1 MDATSECEPL
11 FLGLDLS
18 TQQLK
23 GVLMNQ
29 HSSIVYEMGIVF
41 DDELPEFN
49 TSNGRYV
56 NGDTVTAP
64 VLMWVAAVDLF
75 MSRLK
80 ATGLAPYIHGISGA
94 AQQHGSVYWRQQ
106 GVEANKQLDPHVSLR
121 QQLETANAFAVLES
135 PIWEDSST
143 SEQCR
148 NLEQSA
154 GGASELARIT
164 GSTAFE
170 RFTGPQIAKIK
181 ETQPHVWSQ
190 VSQISLVSSFIASL
204 LVGDIAPTD
213 SSDASGTNLYDIQQG
228 RWSLEL
234 CDSIDPH
241 LVRLLGERV
250 VMANETVGRL
260 SSYYTER
267 YGIPR
272 CPVVAFTGD
281 NPSAFAGFESMF
293 AAAGHSAAVMSL
305 GTSDTVLFPLEKYPY
320 SLNASSVAMQ
330 HLDGHVLQHPTDR
343 NLYIAMLCYKNG
355 SLARDWVRQHSLEPS
370 STWADFSNAADIEP
384 MAPKAFGF
392 YYLST
397 EILPRA
403 KGIYRFEQCA
413 DGSIVCPSGT
423 RYQPV
428 TAFSVSDHPGD
439 SRWSDAR
446 AIIESQFMSM
456 CVDYAH
462 KEAGAMT
469 GIAITGGASSNPT
482 LQQAVSDIMGV
493 PVFATAIQTT
503 EGVDIKAPAMPA
515 YGGAIRALD
524 QQSMSLTANVSK
536 DGSKYML
543 KHICSPNNRKHAVYV
558 QALADFEFLRN
569 CVSSGV
575 CSSGAC
581 P

>member
-1 MDATSECEPL
+1 MAATSECGPL

-23 GVLMNQ
+23 GVLLNQ

-41 DDELPEFN
+41 DDEFPEFK
-49 TSNGRYV
+49 TCNGRHV

-64 VLMWVAAVDLF
+64 VLMWVAAIDLL

-80 ATGLAPYIHGISGA
+80 ATGLAPYICGISGA

-106 GVEANKQLDPHVSLR
+106 GVETNKQLDPRVSLK
-121 QQLETANAFAVLES
+121 QQFASAFAVLES

-148 NLEQSA
+148 SLEQSA
-154 GGASELARIT
+154 GGACKLARIT

-181 ETQPHVWSQ
+181 ETQPRVWSQ
-190 VSQISLVSSFIASL
+190 VSRISLVSSFVASL
-204 LVGDIAPTD
+204 LIGDIAPID
-213 SSDASGTNLYDIQQG
+213 CSDASGTNLYDIQCG
-228 RWSLEL
+228 RWSQEL
-234 CDSIDPH
+234 CDSIDPQ
-241 LVRLLGERV
+241 LVQLLGERV
-250 VMANETVGRL
+250 VMANEVVGQL

-267 YGIPR
+267 YNMR
-272 CPVVAFTGD
+272 QCPVVAFTGD

-293 AAAGHSAAVMSL
+293 AAGRSAAVVSL
-305 GTSDTVLFPLEKYPY
+305 GTSDTVLFPLEQYPY
-320 SLNASSVAMQ
+320 SLNTSSVAMQ
-330 HLDGHVLQHPTDR
+330 HLDGHVLRHPTDR

-355 SLARDWVRQHSLEPS
+355 SLARDWVREHSLGSS
-370 STWADFSNAADIEP
+370 STWAEFSNAADTEP
-384 MAPKAFGF
+384 MAPRAFGF

-403 KGIYRFEQCA
+403 KGIYRFEQHKN
-413 DGSIVCPSGT
+413 GSIVCPNGT

-428 TAFSVSDHPGD
+428 TVFSTSNQGD
-439 SRWSDAR
+439 SHWSDAR

-462 KEAGAMT
+462 KEMGAMT

-482 LQQAVSDIMGV
+482 LQQAVSDILGV
-493 PVFATAIQTT
+493 PVFATAIHTT
-503 EGVDIKAPAMPA
+503 KGVDIRAPAMPA

-524 QQSMSLTANVSK
+524 QHMKLTATVSK
-536 DGSKYML
+536 DGSKYTL
-543 KHICSPNNRKHAVYV
+543 QHICSPNDRKHAVYV

-569 CVSSGV
+569 YVSSGV
-575 CSSGAC
+575 CISGA
-581 P
+581 